1 MNYSTM
7 NETVLFDQFK
17 TLLDKF
23 SHEMI
28 VEYVASDVYM
38 LTHRPTGVSF
48 YVTEESEDG
57 YRILYFYQ
65 ERTYSLGEI
74 PSDNKLYSTINT
86 LLAIDSMS
94 DIIDAEF
101 KLGEYLEPQKSP
113 A

>member
-28 VEYVASDVYM
+28 VEHVSSDVYT
-38 LTHRPTGVSF
+38 LTHKPTGVSF
-48 YVTEESEDG
+48 YATEETEDG

-74 PSDNKLYSTINT
+74 PSDDKLYSVINT
-86 LLAIDSMS
+86 LLAMDSMS